1 MRTKAFPYT
10 PFGRISK
17 AAGAKRISD
26 SALKVMKD
34 MVLEEADEKSRH
46 IATIA
51 EHSGRKT
58 VMRKDVLFAVKRKTT
73 SIDAIQP

>member
-1 MRTKAFPYT
+1 MRTTEFPYT

-17 AAGAKRISD
+17 DAGAKRISD
-26 SALKVMKD
+26 LALKAIRD
-34 MVLEEADEKSRH
+34 MVLEEADEKSRQ

-58 VMRKDVLFAVKRKTT
+58 IMRKDVLFVLKKKNASVI
-73 SIDAIQP
+73 SNE